1 MIEEQIE
8 QQIFS
13 QPQDKT
19 FIDKLLGRKEADK
32 VERIMKKS
40 NTDVTRQDLQ
50 SLLSII
56 IGTEQKLGNYGDYDR
71 YYLTKYFVWVRSFFE
86 VLDYNYDYFEYVEDN
101 QELGTQDQR
110 LLTQV
115 KNQWVHITKFMVDL
129 YLHLSRSTMSLGGT
143 FTMEAFRNKY
153 EISYNQA
160 QQQEENKK
168 GFLRFGR

>member
-19 FIDKLLGRKEADK
+19 FIDKLMGRKEADK
-32 VERIMKKS
+32 IEKIMKKS
-40 NTDVTRQDLQ
+40 NDDINRNDLQ
-50 SLLSII
+50 TMLSII
-56 IGTEQKLGNYGDYDR
+56 IGIEQKLGNYGEYDR

-86 VLDYNYDYFEYVEDN
+86 VLDYNYDYFEYVEKN
-101 QELGTQDQR
+101 ISLGDRDKR
-110 LLTQV
+110 LLNQV

-129 YLHLSRSTMSLGGT
+129 YLHLSRSTMSIGGA

-153 EISYNQA
+153 EISYSQP
-160 QQQEENKK
+160 QQQREEKK
-168 GFLRFGR
+168 GFLRF